1 MKNLLLPLISIKEYI
16 SLNHKIYPYAMIL
29 GIALVL
35 VGWGMGLFF
44 APIDAVQG
52 HSYRIIYLHVP
63 MAIYSQ
69 LIYWFM
75 AIWSFCFLVWKIK
88 IGPYMTIS
96 AAYVG
101 CMVTFLALF
110 SGSVWG
116 IPTWGTWW
124 QWDARITSTLILFIM
139 YLGLISLHASFSNY
153 EKADKLLSWLVI
165 VGFVNIPI
173 IKKSVDWWST
183 LHQSASITLTDKPSI
198 DPSMLYPLIGS
209 IIGFF
214 GLIICLVILSSYV
227 QILKRESTKSWL
239 KDYV

>member
-124 QWDARITSTLILFIM
+124 QWDARITSTFILLIM
-139 YLGLISLHASFSNY
+139 YMALLTINSSFQNIN
-153 EKADKLLSWLVI
+153 KADQITAWVVLVGVI
-165 VGFVNIPI
+165 NIPI

-183 LHQSASITLTDKPSI
+183 LHQPASISLSSESSI
-198 DPSMLYPLIGS
+198 DSSMLIPLS
-209 IIGFF
+209 ISIVGV
-214 GLIICLVILSSYV
+214 GLFLFALGLKVSRLM
-227 QILKRESTKSWL
+227 ILKREEI
-239 KDYV
+239 

>member
-1 MKNLLLPLISIKEYI
+1 
-16 SLNHKIYPYAMIL
+16 
-29 GIALVL
+29 
-35 VGWGMGLFF
+35 MGLFF

-124 QWDARITSTLILFIM
+124 QWDARITSTFILLIM
-139 YLGLISLHASFSNY
+139 YIALLTINSSFQNIN
-153 EKADKLLSWLVI
+153 KADQITAWVVLVGVI
-165 VGFVNIPI
+165 NIPI

-183 LHQSASITLTDKPSI
+183 LHQPASISLSSESSI
-198 DPSMLYPLIGS
+198 DSSMLIPLS
-209 IIGFF
+209 ISIVGV
-214 GLIICLVILSSYV
+214 GLFLFALGLKVSRLM
-227 QILKRESTKSWL
+227 ILKREEI
-239 KDYV
+239 

>member
-1 MKNLLLPLISIKEYI
+1 
-16 SLNHKIYPYAMIL
+16 MIL

-35 VGWGMGLFF
+35 AGWGMGLFF

-124 QWDARITSTLILFIM
+124 QWDARITSTFILLIM
-139 YLGLISLHASFSNY
+139 YIALLTINSSFQNIN
-153 EKADKLLSWLVI
+153 KADQITAWVVLVGVI
-165 VGFVNIPI
+165 NIPI

-183 LHQSASITLTDKPSI
+183 LHQPASISLSSESSI
-198 DPSMLYPLIGS
+198 DSSMLIPLS
-209 IIGFF
+209 ISIVGV
-214 GLIICLVILSSYV
+214 GLFLFALGLKVSRLM
-227 QILKRESTKSWL
+227 ILKREEI
-239 KDYV
+239 

>member
-1 MKNLLLPLISIKEYI
+1 MKNLLLPLISVKEYI

-124 QWDARITSTLILFIM
+124 QWDARITSTFILLIM
-139 YLGLISLHASFSNY
+139 YIALLTINSSFQNIN
-153 EKADKLLSWLVI
+153 KADQITAWVVLVGVI
-165 VGFVNIPI
+165 NIPI

-183 LHQSASITLTDKPSI
+183 LHQPASISLSSESSI
-198 DPSMLYPLIGS
+198 DSSMLIPLS
-209 IIGFF
+209 ISIVGV
-214 GLIICLVILSSYV
+214 GLFLFALGLKVSRLM
-227 QILKRESTKSWL
+227 ILKREEI
-239 KDYV
+239 

>member
-124 QWDARITSTLILFIM
+124 QWDARITSTFILLIM
-139 YLGLISLHASFSNY
+139 YIALLTINSSFQNIN
-153 EKADKLLSWLVI
+153 KADQITAWVVLVGI
-165 VGFVNIPI
+165 INIPI

-183 LHQSASITLTDKPSI
+183 LHQPASISLSSESSI
-198 DPSMLYPLIGS
+198 DSSMLIPLS
-209 IIGFF
+209 ISIVGV
-214 GLIICLVILSSYV
+214 GLFLFALGLKVSRLM
-227 QILKRESTKSWL
+227 ILKREEI
-239 KDYV
+239 

>member
-124 QWDARITSTLILFIM
+124 QWDARITSTFILLIM
-139 YLGLISLHASFSNY
+139 YIALLTINSSFQNIN
-153 EKADKLLSWLVI
+153 KADQITAWVVLVGVI
-165 VGFVNIPI
+165 NIPI

-183 LHQSASITLTDKPSI
+183 LHQPASISLSSESSI
-198 DPSMLYPLIGS
+198 DSSMLVPLS
-209 IIGFF
+209 ISIVGV
-214 GLIICLVILSSYV
+214 GLFLFALGLKVSRLM
-227 QILKRESTKSWL
+227 ILKREEI
-239 KDYV
+239 

>member
-16 SLNHKIYPYAMIL
+16 SLNHKIYPYSMIL

-124 QWDARITSTLILFIM
+124 QWDARITSTFILLIM
-139 YLGLISLHASFSNY
+139 YIALLTINSSFQNIN
-153 EKADKLLSWLVI
+153 KADQITAWVVLVGVI
-165 VGFVNIPI
+165 NIPI

-183 LHQSASITLTDKPSI
+183 LHQPASISLSSESSI
-198 DPSMLYPLIGS
+198 DSSMLIPLS
-209 IIGFF
+209 ISIVGV
-214 GLIICLVILSSYV
+214 GLFLFALGLKVSRLM
-227 QILKRESTKSWL
+227 ILKREEI
-239 KDYV
+239 

>member
-88 IGPYMTIS
+88 IGPCMTIS

-124 QWDARITSTLILFIM
+124 QWDARITSTFILLIM
-139 YLGLISLHASFSNY
+139 YIALLTINSSFQNIN
-153 EKADKLLSWLVI
+153 KADQITAWVVLVGVI
-165 VGFVNIPI
+165 NIPI

-183 LHQSASITLTDKPSI
+183 LHQPASISLSSESSI
-198 DPSMLYPLIGS
+198 DSSMLIPLS
-209 IIGFF
+209 ISIVGV
-214 GLIICLVILSSYV
+214 GLFLFALGLKVSRLM
-227 QILKRESTKSWL
+227 ILKREEI
-239 KDYV
+239 

>member
-1 MKNLLLPLISIKEYI
+1 MKNLLLPLISIREYI
-16 SLNHKIYPYAMIL
+16 SLNHKIYPYAMIF

-35 VGWGMGLFF
+35 VGWGLGLFF

-124 QWDARITSTLILFIM
+124 QWDARITSTFILLIM
-139 YLGLISLHASFSNY
+139 YIALLTINSSFQNIN
-153 EKADKLLSWLVI
+153 KADQITAWVVLVGVI
-165 VGFVNIPI
+165 NIPI

-183 LHQSASITLTDKPSI
+183 LHQPASISLSSESSI
-198 DPSMLYPLIGS
+198 DSSMLIPLS
-209 IIGFF
+209 ISIVGV
-214 GLIICLVILSSYV
+214 GLFLFSLGLKLSRLM
-227 QILKRESTKSWL
+227 ILKREET
-239 KDYV
+239 

>member
-16 SLNHKIYPYAMIL
+16 SLNHKIYPYAMIF

-35 VGWGMGLFF
+35 VGWGLGLFF

-101 CMVTFLALF
+101 CMVTFLALL

-124 QWDARITSTLILFIM
+124 QWDARITSTFILLIM
-139 YLGLISLHASFSNY
+139 YIALLTINSSFQNIN
-153 EKADKLLSWLVI
+153 KADQITAWVVLVGVI
-165 VGFVNIPI
+165 NIPI

-183 LHQSASITLTDKPSI
+183 LHQPASFSLSSESSI
-198 DPSMLYPLIGS
+198 DSSMLIPLS
-209 IIGFF
+209 ISIVGV
-214 GLIICLVILSSYV
+214 GLFLFSLGLKVSRLM
-227 QILKRESTKSWL
+227 ILKREET
-239 KDYV
+239 

>member
-1 MKNLLLPLISIKEYI
+1 M
-16 SLNHKIYPYAMIL
+16 
-29 GIALVL
+29 ALVL

-124 QWDARITSTLILFIM
+124 QWDARITSTFILLIM
-139 YLGLISLHASFSNY
+139 YIALLTINSSFQNIN
-153 EKADKLLSWLVI
+153 KADQITAWVVLVGVI
-165 VGFVNIPI
+165 NIPI

-183 LHQSASITLTDKPSI
+183 LHQPASISLSSESSI
-198 DPSMLYPLIGS
+198 DSSMLIPLS
-209 IIGFF
+209 ISIVGV
-214 GLIICLVILSSYV
+214 GLFLFALGLKVSRLM
-227 QILKRESTKSWL
+227 ILKREEI
-239 KDYV
+239 

>member
-44 APIDAVQG
+44 APMDAVQG

-124 QWDARITSTLILFIM
+124 QWDARITSTFILLIM
-139 YLGLISLHASFSNY
+139 YIALLTINSSFQNIN
-153 EKADKLLSWLVI
+153 KADQITAWVVLVGVI
-165 VGFVNIPI
+165 NIPI

-183 LHQSASITLTDKPSI
+183 LHQPASISLSSESSI
-198 DPSMLYPLIGS
+198 DLSMLIPLIIS
-209 IIGFF
+209 IVGVGIFLF
-214 GLIICLVILSSYV
+214 SLGLKVSRLM
-227 QILKRESTKSWL
+227 ILKRE
-239 KDYV
+239 DI

>member
-124 QWDARITSTLILFIM
+124 QWDARITSTFILLIM
-139 YLGLISLHASFSNY
+139 YIALLTINSSFQNIN
-153 EKADKLLSWLVI
+153 KADHITAWVVLVGVI
-165 VGFVNIPI
+165 NIPI

-183 LHQSASITLTDKPSI
+183 LHQPASISLSSESSI
-198 DPSMLYPLIGS
+198 DSSMLIPLS
-209 IIGFF
+209 ISIVGV
-214 GLIICLVILSSYV
+214 GLFLFALGLKVSRLM
-227 QILKRESTKSWL
+227 ILKREEM
-239 KDYV
+239 

>member
-124 QWDARITSTLILFIM
+124 QWDARITSTFILLIM
-139 YLGLISLHASFSNY
+139 YIALLTINSSFQNIN
-153 EKADKLLSWLVI
+153 KADQITAWVVLVGVI
-165 VGFVNIPI
+165 NIPI

-183 LHQSASITLTDKPSI
+183 LHQPASISLSSESSI
-198 DPSMLYPLIGS
+198 DSSMLIPLS
-209 IIGFF
+209 ISIVGV
-214 GLIICLVILSSYV
+214 GLFLFALGLKVSRLM
-227 QILKRESTKSWL
+227 ILKRE
-239 KDYV
+239 DI

>member
-124 QWDARITSTLILFIM
+124 QWDARITSTFILLIM
-139 YLGLISLHASFSNY
+139 YIALLTINSSFQNIN
-153 EKADKLLSWLVI
+153 KADQITAWVVLVGVI
-165 VGFVNIPI
+165 NIPI

-183 LHQSASITLTDKPSI
+183 LHQPASISLSSESSI
-198 DPSMLYPLIGS
+198 DSSMLIPLS
-209 IIGFF
+209 ISIVGV
-214 GLIICLVILSSYV
+214 GLFLFSLGLKVSRLM
-227 QILKRESTKSWL
+227 ILKREEI
-239 KDYV
+239 